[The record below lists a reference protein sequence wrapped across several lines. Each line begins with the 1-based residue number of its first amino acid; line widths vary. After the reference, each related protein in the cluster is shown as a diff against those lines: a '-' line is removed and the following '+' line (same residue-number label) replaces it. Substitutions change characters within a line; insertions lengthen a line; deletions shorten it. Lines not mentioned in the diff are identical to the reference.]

1 MTDETNDTTLPAP
14 PVVGTVSVSLEQT
27 GRPATTATATA
38 TPATSVPMGP
48 GWTVLSKFLE
58 PSAIAA
64 IAATAVGLWM
74 MIKDPD
80 REVTAWA
87 LIAAGGLLVPALGT
101 IKRLTGGMVG
111 K

>member
-1 MTDETNDTTLPAP
+1 MTDETNDTTSPESSAA
-14 PVVGTVSVSLEQT
+14 GTVSVSLEQP
-27 GRPATTATATA
+27 GRPAATATV
-38 TPATSVPMGP
+38 TPAASVPMGP